1 MGAND
6 ENNALHNIIDTF
18 PQKENG
24 EINTEI
30 KKIAVISPVLGV
42 PSETF
47 IKRHMSDL
55 CPGRTA
61 VIVKSRQNPPA
72 WDFSGPFFELDQPK
86 NRRREPLPF
95 LYRKPKKNLVFN
107 LKKFLKQNK
116 IQTVLAEYMDFSL
129 KWFGHL
135 RNDVERFY
143 VHAHGFDISVR
154 LSEPEWAEKY
164 KTWNDADGIIAP
176 SLYAKKKL
184 EKIGLD
190 PQKIKVIP
198 CGVDIPAD
206 IPLKSESSTI
216 RCLAVGRMVQKKGP
230 LFLLKAFK
238 GALDSFSGLFLDY
251 AGDGPLM
258 PDAVKFVQENKL
270 EKKVTFH
277 GVCAHEKILKLLK
290 DADIFLQHS
299 ITDPDNGD
307 QEGLP
312 VAILEAMAYGLPVIS
327 TVHAG
332 IPEAVIDGVTG
343 LLTAEGAINDMT
355 ASINHLAQ
363 SFEKRI
369 EMGLAGRRAARENFS
384 WDLERQ
390 NLRTL
395 MGLND

>member
-1 MGAND
+1 
-6 ENNALHNIIDTF
+6 
-18 PQKENG
+18 
-24 EINTEI
+24 
-30 KKIAVISPVLGV
+30 
-42 PSETF
+42 
-47 IKRHMSDL
+47 MSDL

-61 VIVKSRQNPPA
+61 AIVKSRQNPPA
-72 WDFSGPFFELDQPK
+72 WDFSGPLFELDRPE
-86 NRRREPLPF
+86 NRRREPLAF
-95 LYRKPKKNLVFN
+95 LHRDSKKNLVFN

-116 IQTVLAEYMDFSL
+116 IQTVLAEYLDFSL
-129 KWFGHL
+129 KWFEHL
-135 RNDVERFY
+135 HSDVGGFY

-154 LSEPEWAEKY
+154 LNEPEWAEKY
-164 KTWNDADGIIAP
+164 KTWNEADGIIAP
-176 SLYAKKKL
+176 SLYAKKKM

-190 PQKIKVIP
+190 PKKIKVIP

-258 PDAVKFVQENKL
+258 PEALKFVQENKL
-270 EKKVTFH
+270 EKKITFH
-277 GVCAHEKILKLLK
+277 GVCTHEKILKLFK
-290 DADIFLQHS
+290 EADIFLQHS
-299 ITDPDNGD
+299 LTDPESGD

-312 VAILEAMAYGLPVIS
+312 VAILEAMAHGLPVIS

-332 IPEAVIDGVTG
+332 ISEAVTDGITG

-355 ASINHLAQ
+355 ASISYLAQ
-363 SFEKRI
+363 SFEKRKA
-369 EMGLAGRRAARENFS
+369 MGLAGRSTAEKNFS

-390 NLRTL
+390 NLRTF